1 MKNLLLNLSVLVVL
15 VTSLSCNS
23 VNGEDEKSKSLDVNI
38 TNEKIEVYYFHY
50 SRRCVTCTTVEKETI
65 AALDEFYNEEM
76 KSGDVVFKAI
86 NLDES
91 GSEEIAE
98 KLEISGQTLLIVAG
112 DKKENLTTDA
122 FMNAKSNPEKL
133 RGIIKSTI
141 DSFLGK

>member
-23 VNGEDEKSKSLDVNI
+23 VNGKEEKAETISATDEKVK
-38 TNEKIEVYYFHY
+38 VYYFHY

-112 DKKENLTTDA
+112 NKKENLTTDA

-133 RGIIKSTI
+133 REIIKSTI
-141 DSFLGK
+141 DLFLGK

>member
-1 MKNLLLNLSVLVVL
+1 MKNLLLNLSVLAVL
-15 VTSLSCNS
+15 ITSLSCNS
-23 VNGEDEKSKSLDVNI
+23 VNGKEEKPETISASDEKVEI
-38 TNEKIEVYYFHY
+38 YYFHY
-50 SRRCVTCTTVEKETI
+50 TRRCVTCTTVENETI
-65 AALDEFYNEEM
+65 AALDEFYSEEM
-76 KSGDVVFKAI
+76 KSGDIVFKTI

-122 FMNAKSNPEKL
+122 FLNAKSNPEKL
-133 RGIIKSTI
+133 KEIIKSTI